1 MRFENTVGR
10 LLFFLVLCFGAVMAA
25 AVYWAVMGPETLL
38 NEPIN
43 YRLRDAAGTLI
54 RGAIADRDGRLMVL
68 SVPSDGQFVTRRA
81 VEAAVH
87 SLTGYSSIQY
97 GVSGAEAAFD
107 SILRSTGTTDAIS
120 DTIRYNLLHLPRR
133 GSDIRL
139 TVSLNVQRAA
149 ADALNSL
156 GQPGGIV
163 VMEAVSGEVLA
174 LASTPTVDPETLD
187 GQWAELVANPGRPFV
202 NRATQGRYTIGSALS
217 PALLAAWLIDG
228 RDVNDELPR
237 AAIVSCT
244 DMDGFTVREAFTRHC
259 IAAFDA
265 MIDILGQAKI
275 DAMIELFGMNDPVT
289 LEGFTLQA
297 GTAPAQTPTPSN
309 EQAASG
315 FDGITRSP
323 LELAVMTAAFANGG
337 NAPQPVILQAVRP
350 PDTED
355 WTPVDG
361 GGQLMAVT
369 TAQTAS
375 TIANAMRTAAANGL
389 SHSDICIGTDIG
401 SIVGMSAD
409 EDRQQAFFL
418 GFAQL
423 IDGHT
428 VVVSMAVENAD
439 LSQAAAIA
447 DAGNTVLCA
456 ALAVYAEG

>member
-25 AVYWAVMGPETLL
+25 AVYWAVMGPETIL

-68 SVPSDGQFVTRRA
+68 SVPGEGGFVTRRA
-81 VEAAVH
+81 AEPAVH
-87 SLTGYSSIQY
+87 SLAGYSSIQY
-97 GVSGAEAAFD
+97 GVGGAEAAFD
-107 SILRSTGTTDAIS
+107 SILRSAGTTDAIG
-120 DTIRYNLLHLPRR
+120 DTIRYDLLHLPRR

-139 TVSLNVQRAA
+139 TVSLDVQRAA
-149 ADALNSL
+149 ADALNEL

-163 VMEAVSGEVLA
+163 VMDAVSGELLA
-174 LASTPTVDPETLD
+174 LASAPAVDPETLD
-187 GQWAELVANPGRPFV
+187 AQWAELVADPGRPFV
-202 NRATQGRYTIGSALS
+202 NRATQGRYTAGSALS

-237 AAIVSCT
+237 AAIASCP
-244 DMDGFTVREAFTRHC
+244 DMEGFTVREAFTRHC

-265 MIDILGQAKI
+265 MAKILGPAKI
-275 DAMIELFGMNDPVT
+275 DALIELFGMNTPVT
-289 LEGFTLQA
+289 LGGFTRPA
-297 GTAPAQTPTPSN
+297 DSAPTETSIPSLAQT
-309 EQAASG
+309 ASG
-315 FDGITRSP
+315 FESVTRSP
-323 LELAVMTAAFANGG
+323 LELAVMTAAIANGG

-350 PDTED
+350 PETED
-355 WTPVDG
+355 WTPVEG

-375 TIANAMRTAAANGL
+375 TIANAMRTSAANGL

-401 SIVGMSAD
+401 SIVGMAVD
-409 EDRQQAFFL
+409 EDGQQAFFL

-423 IDGHT
+423 IDGYT
-428 VVVSMAVENAD
+428 VIVSMAIENAD
-439 LSQAAAIA
+439 LSQATAIA
-447 DAGNTVLCA
+447 DAGNGVLCA
-456 ALAVYAEG
+456 ALASHAEG